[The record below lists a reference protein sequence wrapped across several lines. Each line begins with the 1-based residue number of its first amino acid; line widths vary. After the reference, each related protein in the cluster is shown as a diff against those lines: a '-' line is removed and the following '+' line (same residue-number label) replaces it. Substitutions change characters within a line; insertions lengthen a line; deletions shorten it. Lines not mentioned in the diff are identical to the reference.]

1 MTFLWR
7 GKVRGD
13 TPIMRARGP
22 GRAGWI
28 VVDFKP
34 GETHRGGR
42 VAYGPWRSSK
52 RRAVAVEAWRR
63 DPMVAS
69 VTVYDARPIDVVA
82 EIAVRG

>member
-28 VVDFKP
+28 VVDFRRARRTAVA
-34 GETHRGGR
+34 GSRMARGDR
-42 VAYGPWRSSK
+42 P

-69 VTVYDARPIDVVA
+69 VTVYDAARPIDVVA